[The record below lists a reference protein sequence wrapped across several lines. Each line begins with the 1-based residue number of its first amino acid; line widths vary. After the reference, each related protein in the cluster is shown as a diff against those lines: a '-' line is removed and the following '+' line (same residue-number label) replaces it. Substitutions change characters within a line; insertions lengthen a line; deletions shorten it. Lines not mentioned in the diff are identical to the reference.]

1 MIFEKFWRLAT
12 LDVGIDLGTAN
23 TVVHVKGKGVVI
35 RQPSVVARQIKT
47 KEVLAIGEEAKKML
61 GKNPAS
67 IEVVRPLRD
76 GVIADFDAAEAML
89 KHYVVEVHEYF
100 KGLGFKIPRPR
111 VAIGI
116 PSGVTEVERRA
127 VQEAALSAGARAAF
141 LVEEPMAAAI
151 GAGLPVQ
158 IAEGHM
164 ICDIGGGTS
173 EIGVISLG
181 GLVLNRSLR
190 VAGDELTEAI
200 INFVRMKYSMLLGES
215 TAEEVKIAVGSAYP
229 LKREKEGNPLQVVVR
244 GRSLETGLPK
254 SLKLDSVE
262 IREAMMPVINQVL
275 SEIHLII
282 EETPPDL
289 VSDILEKGLVMAG
302 GGSLIRGID
311 KLISEQTGMPVWVT
325 ENPME
330 AVVRGCAKVLEDDKL
345 LGKVRVFGGL
355 R

>member
-1 MIFEKFWRLAT
+1 MFEKLWRLAT

-23 TVVHVKGKGVVI
+23 VVVHVKGRGVVI
-35 RQPSVVARQIKT
+35 RQPSVVARHIKT
-47 KEVLAIGEEAKKML
+47 KVILAMGEEAKKML
-61 GKNPAS
+61 GKNPAN

-89 KHYVVEVHEYF
+89 KHYIVEVHELY

-127 VQEAALSAGARAAF
+127 VQEAALEAGARAVF
-141 LVEEPMAAAI
+141 LIEEPMAAAI
-151 GAGLPVQ
+151 GAGLPVEK
-158 IAEGHM
+158 AEGQL

-200 INFVRMKYSMLLGES
+200 INFVRLKYNLLLGES
-215 TAEEVKIAVGSAYP
+215 TAEEVKMAVGSAYP
-229 LKREKEGNPLQVVVR
+229 QKKEKEGNPLQIVVR

-254 SLKLDSVE
+254 SLKLGSEE
-262 IREAMMPVINQVL
+262 IREALMPIVNQIL
-275 SEIHLII
+275 QEIALII

-289 VSDILEKGLVMAG
+289 VSDILEKGMVMAG

-311 KLISEQTGMPVWVT
+311 KLISEQVGMPVWVT
-325 ENPME
+325 ENPLE
-330 AVVRGCAKVLEDDKL
+330 AVVRGCAKVLEDDVL
-345 LGKVRVFGGL
+345 LGKVRVVGGL

>member
-1 MIFEKFWRLAT
+1 MFEKLWRLAT
-12 LDVGIDLGTAN
+12 LDVGIDFGTAN
-23 TVVHVKGKGVVI
+23 VVVHVRGKGVVI
-35 RQPSVVARQIKT
+35 RQPSVVARHMKT
-47 KEVLAIGEEAKKML
+47 KEILAMGDEAKKML
-61 GKNPAS
+61 GKNPAN

-89 KHYVVEVHEYF
+89 KHYIVGVHELY

-127 VQEAALSAGARAAF
+127 VQEAALEAGARAVF
-141 LVEEPMAAAI
+141 LIEEPMAAAI
-151 GAGLPVQ
+151 GSGLPVEK
-158 IAEGHM
+158 AEGQL

-190 VAGDELTEAI
+190 VAGDELTESI
-200 INFVRMKYSMLLGES
+200 QNFVRLKYNLLLGES

-229 LKREKEGNPLQVVVR
+229 QKKEKEGNPLQIVVR
-244 GRSLETGLPK
+244 GRSLEDGLPK

-262 IREAMMPVINQVL
+262 IRESMMPICNQIL
-275 SEIHLII
+275 GEIALII

-289 VSDILEKGLVMAG
+289 VADILEKGMVMAG
-302 GGSLIRGID
+302 GGSLIRGFD
-311 KLISEQTGMPVWVT
+311 KLISEQIGMPVWVT
-325 ENPME
+325 DTPLE
-330 AVVRGCAKVLEDDKL
+330 AVVRGCAKVLENDKL
-345 LGKVRVFGGL
+345 LGKVKVVGGL

>member
-1 MIFEKFWRLAT
+1 MFEKLWRMAT

-23 TVVHVKGKGVVI
+23 VVVHVKGRGVVI
-35 RQPSVVARQIKT
+35 RQPSVVARHIKT
-47 KEVLAIGEEAKKML
+47 KEILAMGEEAKKMM
-61 GKNPAS
+61 GKNPAN

-89 KHYVVEVHEYF
+89 KHYIVEVHELY

-127 VQEAALSAGARAAF
+127 VQEAALEAGARAVF
-141 LVEEPMAAAI
+141 LIEEPMAAAI

-158 IAEGHM
+158 KAEGQL

-200 INFVRMKYSMLLGES
+200 INFVRLKYSLLLGES
-215 TAEEVKIAVGSAYP
+215 TAEEVKIAIGSAYP
-229 LKREKEGNPLQVVVR
+229 QKKEKEGNPLTIIVR
-244 GRSLETGLPK
+244 GRSLENGLPK
-254 SLKLDSVE
+254 SLKLDSIE
-262 IREAMMPVINQVL
+262 IREALMPIVNQVL
-275 SEIHLII
+275 QEIALII

-289 VSDILEKGLVMAG
+289 VSDILEKGMVMAG

-311 KLISEQTGMPVWVT
+311 KLISEQVGMPVWVT
-325 ENPME
+325 ENPLE

-345 LGKVRVFGGL
+345 LAKVKVVGGL

>member
-1 MIFEKFWRLAT
+1 MFEKLWRMAT

-23 TVVHVKGKGVVI
+23 VVVHVKGKGVVI
-35 RQPSVVARQIKT
+35 RQPSVVARHIKT
-47 KEVLAIGEEAKKML
+47 KEILAMGDEAKKMM
-61 GKNPAS
+61 GKNPAN

-89 KHYVVEVHEYF
+89 KHYIVEVHELY

-111 VAIGI
+111 VAVGI

-127 VQEAALSAGARAAF
+127 VQEAALEAGARAVF
-141 LVEEPMAAAI
+141 LIEEPMAAAI

-158 IAEGHM
+158 KAEGQL

-200 INFVRMKYSMLLGES
+200 INFVRLKYSLLLGES
-215 TAEEVKIAVGSAYP
+215 TAEEIKIAIGSAYP
-229 LKREKEGNPLQVVVR
+229 QKKEKEGNPLTIVVR

-254 SLKLDSVE
+254 SLKLDSIE
-262 IREAMMPVINQVL
+262 IREALMPIVNQVL
-275 SEIHLII
+275 QEIALII

-289 VSDILEKGLVMAG
+289 VADILEKGMVMAG

-311 KLISEQTGMPVWVT
+311 KLISEQVGMPVWVT
-325 ENPME
+325 ENPLE
-330 AVVRGCAKVLEDDKL
+330 AVVRGCAKVLEDDTL
-345 LGKVRVFGGL
+345 LSKVRVVGGL

>member
-1 MIFEKFWRLAT
+1 MFEKLWRMAT

-23 TVVHVKGKGVVI
+23 VVVHVKGKGVVI
-35 RQPSVVARQIKT
+35 RQPSVVARHIKT
-47 KEVLAIGEEAKKML
+47 KEILAMGEEAKKMM
-61 GKNPAS
+61 GKNPAN

-89 KHYVVEVHEYF
+89 KHYIVEVHELY

-127 VQEAALSAGARAAF
+127 VQEAALEAGARAVF
-141 LVEEPMAAAI
+141 LIEEPMAAAI

-158 IAEGHM
+158 KAEGQL

-190 VAGDELTEAI
+190 VAGDELTESI
-200 INFVRMKYSMLLGES
+200 INFVRLKYSLLLGES
-215 TAEEVKIAVGSAYP
+215 TAEEIKIAIGSAYP
-229 LKREKEGNPLQVVVR
+229 QKKEKEGNPLTIVVR
-244 GRSLETGLPK
+244 GRSLENGLPK
-254 SLKLDSVE
+254 SLKLDSIE
-262 IREAMMPVINQVL
+262 IREALMPIVNQVMQ
-275 SEIHLII
+275 EIALII

-289 VSDILEKGLVMAG
+289 VSDILEKGMVMAG

-311 KLISEQTGMPVWVT
+311 KLISEQVGMPVWVT
-325 ENPME
+325 ENPLE

-345 LGKVRVFGGL
+345 LEKVRVVGGL

>member
-1 MIFEKFWRLAT
+1 MFEKLWRLAT

-23 TVVHVKGKGVVI
+23 VVVHVRGKGVVI
-35 RQPSVVARQIKT
+35 RQPSVVARNMKT
-47 KEVLAIGEEAKKML
+47 KEILAIGEEAKKML
-61 GKNPAS
+61 GKNPAN

-89 KHYVVEVHEYF
+89 KHYIVEVHEFY

-127 VQEAALSAGARAAF
+127 VQEAAMEAGARAVF
-141 LVEEPMAAAI
+141 LIEEPMAAAI
-151 GAGLPVQ
+151 GSGLPVEK
-158 IAEGHM
+158 AEGQL

-200 INFVRMKYSMLLGES
+200 QNFVRLKYNLLLGES
-215 TAEEVKIAVGSAYP
+215 TAEEVKLAVGSAYP
-229 LKREKEGNPLQVVVR
+229 MKQEKEGTPLQIVVR
-244 GRSLETGLPK
+244 GRSLEDGLPK

-262 IREAMMPVINQVL
+262 IRESMMPIVNQIL
-275 SEIHLII
+275 SEIALII

-289 VSDILEKGLVMAG
+289 VADILEKGMVMAG

-311 KLISEQTGMPVWVT
+311 KLISEQIGMPVWVT
-325 ENPME
+325 DTPLE
-330 AVVRGCAKVLEDDKL
+330 AVVRGCAKVLENDKL
-345 LGKVRVFGGL
+345 LGKVRVVGGL

>member
-1 MIFEKFWRLAT
+1 MAT

-23 TVVHVKGKGVVI
+23 VVVHVRGKGVVI
-35 RQPSVVARQIKT
+35 RQPSVVARNMKT
-47 KEVLAIGEEAKKML
+47 KEILAMGDEAKKML
-61 GKNPAS
+61 GKNPAN

-89 KHYVVEVHEYF
+89 KHYIVEVHELY

-111 VAIGI
+111 VCIGI

-127 VQEAALSAGARAAF
+127 VQEAALEAGARAVF

-151 GAGLPVQ
+151 GSGLPVEK
-158 IAEGHM
+158 AEGQL

-190 VAGDELTEAI
+190 VAGDELTESI
-200 INFVRMKYSMLLGES
+200 QNFVRLKYNLLLGES

-229 LKREKEGNPLQVVVR
+229 MKREKEGNPLQIVVR
-244 GRSLETGLPK
+244 GRSLEDGLPK

-262 IREAMMPVINQVL
+262 IRESLMPIVNQIL
-275 SEIHLII
+275 GEIALII

-289 VSDILEKGLVMAG
+289 VADILEKGMVMAG

-311 KLISEQTGMPVWVT
+311 KLISEQIGMPVWVT
-325 ENPME
+325 DTPLE
-330 AVVRGCAKVLEDDKL
+330 AVVRGCAKVLESDKL
-345 LGKVRVFGGL
+345 LGKVKVVGGL